1 MLAGWLVAFIAM
13 QMAST
18 PHAAS
23 TAREKHEETRG
34 RQGLDAARIRTFSR
48 VSLPSLLL
56 LFPTFFTLF
65 HPLSTILRSLLVS
78 TLSSLPLFH
87 SPLSSQ
93 FSSRFFL
100 ALAISRNMRLHSA
113 SISFLLFLA
122 IVIHERIHFFAK
134 KKERKQRDQGRK
146 KQNSMTLAISKWQL
160 NYHIFR
166 YLRSNLALILQESIR
181 KNGKK
186 NSSDSSHSFLPQ
198 WHLIHDRKN
207 CGVVCASRKGGEGF
221 RLINR

>member
-1 MLAGWLVAFIAM
+1 MNRWDLFVVKRAKWRTFRARFSMIWNDHKSVRTSISRKLRTHGNGSGWAASHRGWNEGEGGFSGVLAGWLVAFIAM

-23 TAREKHEETRG
+23 TERETRG
-34 RQGLDAARIRTFSR
+34 NERETGVGCCAYTHFSR
-48 VSLPSLLL
+48 VSLPSLL

-113 SISFLLFLA
+113 VRPLYHFHSSSLLSFT
-122 IVIHERIHFFAK
+122 
-134 KKERKQRDQGRK
+134 KEF
-146 KQNSMTLAISKWQL
+146 
-160 NYHIFR
+160 IF
-166 YLRSNLALILQESIR
+166 S
-181 KNGKK
+181 
-186 NSSDSSHSFLPQ
+186 
-198 WHLIHDRKN
+198 
-207 CGVVCASRKGGEGF
+207 
-221 RLINR
+221 

>member
-23 TAREKHEETRG
+23 TAREKREGDRG
-34 RQGLDAARIRTFSR
+34 WMLRRIRTFSR

-134 KKERKQRDQGRK
+134 KKERKQR
-146 KQNSMTLAISKWQL
+146 
-160 NYHIFR
+160 Y
-166 YLRSNLALILQESIR
+166 
-181 KNGKK
+181 
-186 NSSDSSHSFLPQ
+186 
-198 WHLIHDRKN
+198 
-207 CGVVCASRKGGEGF
+207 
-221 RLINR
+221 

>member
-23 TAREKHEETRG
+23 TERETRG
-34 RQGLDAARIRTFSR
+34 NERETGVGCCAYTHFSR
-48 VSLPSLLL
+48 VSLPSLL

-113 SISFLLFLA
+113 VRPNISFPLFLA
-122 IVIHERIHFFAK
+122 IVIHERIYFFVK
-134 KKERKQRDQGRK
+134 KKEK
-146 KQNSMTLAISKWQL
+146 K
-160 NYHIFR
+160 
-166 YLRSNLALILQESIR
+166 
-181 KNGKK
+181 GKK
-186 NSSDSSHSFLPQ
+186 T
-198 WHLIHDRKN
+198 K
-207 CGVVCASRKGGEGF
+207 GSREERSKL
-221 RLINR
+221 R